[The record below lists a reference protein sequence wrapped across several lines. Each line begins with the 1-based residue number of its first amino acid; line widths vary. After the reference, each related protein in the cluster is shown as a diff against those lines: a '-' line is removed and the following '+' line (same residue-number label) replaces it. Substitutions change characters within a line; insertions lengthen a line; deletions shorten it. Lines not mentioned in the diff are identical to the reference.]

1 MFINFCHVVRSDKI
15 LFRALNKNPNIYY
28 DIRGTPSVKLKKFA
42 KKIVLVFH
50 ISIVYTYKNDIPKF

>member
-1 MFINFCHVVRSDKI
+1 MFINFCHVVGLDKI

-42 KKIVLVFH
+42 KKNRFGFSYFDCL
-50 ISIVYTYKNDIPKF
+50 YL